1 MDPGRRE
8 PLVRPYKPAPEE
20 KLVLHAVLL
29 AEREVSEAYL
39 AQEDVEDHPRLIVG
53 LRLKRRLLRLASRR
67 ADRRLAARVAG
78 ALRLREP
85 FYVVPLNRETRRLR
99 KRLQRTVAPV
109 YARATA

>member
-1 MDPGRRE
+1 MDPDRRE

-20 KLVLHAVLL
+20 KRVKRPWLKLV
-29 AEREVSEAYL
+29 
-39 AQEDVEDHPRLIVG
+39 
-53 LRLKRRLLRLASRR
+53 SRH